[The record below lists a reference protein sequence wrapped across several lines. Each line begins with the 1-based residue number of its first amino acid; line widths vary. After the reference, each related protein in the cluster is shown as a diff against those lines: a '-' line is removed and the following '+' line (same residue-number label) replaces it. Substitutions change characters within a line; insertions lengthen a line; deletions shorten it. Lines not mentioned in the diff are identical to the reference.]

1 MAGPRVVIIG
11 AGVVGAALA
20 EELSARGWTDVT
32 VVDQG
37 PIPATGGSSSHAP
50 LHFRSGAFQ
59 RRIGLIFTL
68 QLIAVG
74 IILMMS
80 IYDMAPA
87 WAVLTLIVI
96 TTVLAWLAARREWR
110 PVSMLARIVAGWDD
124 QQDTDVL
131 SPDHLAK
138 NTDADVASLARGL
151 HGFATRIAGYSERER
166 NFTRDAS
173 HELRSP
179 LTVIKMSADMLADD
193 PMLGEF
199 GQRSVQRIKRSTRE
213 MEALV
218 EALLILARE
227 SDNGLTEEDFI
238 VNDVIRHELP
248 DVLDM
253 LEGRPIT
260 LELEE
265 PARFMLH
272 GSPRVFAVLCW
283 QLIRNACQQAEGGT
297 VVVTVMPGVVTVT
310 HRGEMMAPSAAVNRH
325 GFELATLNATNLV
338 MRKDDMLVPVS
349 ALTAA
354 K

>member
-1 MAGPRVVIIG
+1 MASRGSAQSARMFRRGLFHRRLASIFGLQLLAVVIACLMG
-11 AGVVGAALA
+11 FY
-20 EELSARGWTDVT
+20 DV
-32 VVDQG
+32 
-37 PIPATGGSSSHAP
+37 
-50 LHFRSGAFQ
+50 
-59 RRIGLIFTL
+59 
-68 QLIAVG
+68 
-74 IILMMS
+74 
-80 IYDMAPA
+80 APA
-87 WAVLTLIVI
+87 GAVLALIVI
-96 TTVLAWLAARREWR
+96 VSVLAWLAARRQWAPVSRLAQAVSDWDEQKPDLSGWR
-110 PVSMLARIVAGWDD
+110 PDELARR
-124 QQDTDVL
+124 
-131 SPDHLAK
+131 
-138 NTDADVASLARGL
+138 TDADVATLASSLY
-151 HGFATRIAGYSERER
+151 GFANRIAGYNQRER

-260 LELEE
+260 LDLEE

-310 HRGEMMAPSAAVNRH
+310 HRGEMSTPAAVNRH
-325 GFELATLNATNLV
+325 GFELAIAQRISERFHWPLELQTREGRRHIARIRFPEST
-338 MRKDDMLVPVS
+338 PV
-349 ALTAA
+349 AV
-354 K
+354 